1 MAGCNAS
8 SFGNR
13 YRVPIEKRFRSA
25 AAIVIGV
32 DIAFL
37 SKLKVR
43 RLTERWQISIKTRT
57 SKCYLCFHKAWVDS
71 STSPHAAIGPVS
83 VKTSS
88 KFD

>member
-1 MAGCNAS
+1 MESGLFLERGFRAHFRNKAWNPFSMAGCNAG

-37 SKLKVR
+37 SKLQVR
-43 RLTERWQISIKTRT
+43 RLTERWQI
-57 SKCYLCFHKAWVDS
+57 
-71 STSPHAAIGPVS
+71 
-83 VKTSS
+83 
-88 KFD
+88 

>member
-25 AAIVIGV
+25 AAIVIEV

-37 SKLKVR
+37 SKLQVR
-43 RLTERWQISIKTRT
+43 RLTERWQTFRKDEDFKMLLVLSHSLGR
-57 SKCYLCFHKAWVDS
+57 
-71 STSPHAAIGPVS
+71 
-83 VKTSS
+83 
-88 KFD
+88 

>member
-37 SKLKVR
+37 SKLQVR
-43 RLTERWQISIKTRT
+43 RLTERWQILRKGEDFKMLLVLSHSLGR
-57 SKCYLCFHKAWVDS
+57 
-71 STSPHAAIGPVS
+71 
-83 VKTSS
+83 
-88 KFD
+88 